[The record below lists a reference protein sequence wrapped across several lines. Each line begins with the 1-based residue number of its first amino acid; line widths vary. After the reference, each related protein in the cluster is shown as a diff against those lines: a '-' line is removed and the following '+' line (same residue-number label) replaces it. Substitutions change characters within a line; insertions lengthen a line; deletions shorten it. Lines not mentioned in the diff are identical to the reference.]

1 MGHIQR
7 GGTATPSDRILGSIL
22 GNQTIECI
30 LKNKKN
36 VMVGLVNNKIVLNDL
51 NIVANKKNIIDKDL
65 YELANVISN
74 Y

>member
-1 MGHIQR
+1 
-7 GGTATPSDRILGSIL
+7 
-22 GNQTIECI
+22 
-30 LKNKKN
+30 
-36 VMVGLVNNKIVLNDL
+36 MVGLVNNKIVLNDL